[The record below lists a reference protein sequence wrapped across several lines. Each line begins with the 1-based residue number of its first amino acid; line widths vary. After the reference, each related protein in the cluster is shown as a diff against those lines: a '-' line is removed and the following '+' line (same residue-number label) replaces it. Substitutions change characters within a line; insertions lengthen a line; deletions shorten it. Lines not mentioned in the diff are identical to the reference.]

1 MVVASSAVEADRA
14 IAFPT
19 ARITG
24 CVALIL
30 STLDDG
36 NEFPKDLRGWL
47 WRYGPT
53 LSLGTPRPRTNH
65 LNSPGEEAL
74 GTIYSFLL
82 EKAGAQV
89 TAVCRSNYVT
99 IQGKPRIYLNLVSR
113 RSSFSMDFVRRTRRR
128 CAIAEIRGTL
138 YTVVDSVENAAL
150 AEESFD
156 YIVCTFKCLPDLQTT
171 PQILGPL
178 LARSSNFVLIQN
190 GIGIELDLQQ
200 AAPAAVVMSGCAW
213 IDATIIDHGRTLK
226 HGPLERLVIGVHPPP
241 GTSPKVPQTP
251 AAHTALAAFVDLLKS
266 AGATAEQ
273 THNIDAARWKKIIC
287 ASQFT
292 QPVLRNAGFS
302 TFATLGNATLPDI
315 CHEPARS
322 YTIPIVVAVARAQGV
337 NESDLPLSSIDEAV
351 DLTLSEYGVGGPA
364 YKASMLVDFLAE
376 RPMEIEVIIGGV
388 LRYAHGS
395 NVPTPRL
402 STAYALL
409 KVHQTRFMQK
419 SKPRDA

>member
-24 CVALIL
+24 CVALVL

-47 WRYGPT
+47 WRSGNNLFISARKSRSSGDSR
-53 LSLGTPRPRTNH
+53 LSLKLCHDP
-65 LNSPGEEAL
+65 
-74 GTIYSFLL
+74 
-82 EKAGAQV
+82 
-89 TAVCRSNYVT
+89 
-99 IQGKPRIYLNLVSR
+99 
-113 RSSFSMDFVRRTRRR
+113 RTRRR
-128 CAIAEIRGTL
+128 CAIAEIRVYL
-138 YTVVDSVENAAL
+138 AWRPHRVVDSVENAAL

-171 PQILGPL
+171 PQILG
-178 LARSSNFVLIQN
+178 
-190 GIGIELDLQQ
+190 IELDLQQ
-200 AAPAAVVMSGCAW
+200 AAPGAVVMSGCAW

-226 HGPLERLVIGVHPPP
+226 HGPLERLVIGVHPSP

-266 AGATAEQ
+266 AGFGIQ
-273 THNIDAARWKKIIC
+273 
-287 ASQFT
+287 
-292 QPVLRNAGFS
+292 
-302 TFATLGNATLPDI
+302 
-315 CHEPARS
+315 
-322 YTIPIVVAVARAQGV
+322 VVAVARAQGV

-351 DLTLSEYGVGGPA
+351 DLTLSEYGVGGPP